1 MTTLP
6 GSRMSSTPG
15 SPMPSAEPVRRAIVV
30 THGTSDRTGDAVDRL
45 RAVAERAGVELV
57 DDGDR
62 ADVAIVLGG
71 DGTMLRAL
79 QRFLGT
85 GVPVFGVNF
94 GRVGFLTSVPEAEL
108 EAGVARVFA
117 GEHTVTELTTVEVEA
132 SGQRAVAVNDVVA
145 ASETL
150 GRMVELEWLVGGESL
165 GRISCDGVIC
175 ATPTGSTAYN
185 LSNGGPVL
193 VWGLDAMAVTF
204 VSPHSLHAR
213 PFVVPRSRE
222 VELWNRTPDVGVTV
236 LVDGHRFAEL
246 DEGEHVT
253 VRLGDRPALLA
264 TLPEA
269 TFFRR
274 YRETFAS

>member
-1 MTTLP
+1 M
-6 GSRMSSTPG
+6 
-15 SPMPSAEPVRRAIVV
+15 
-30 THGTSDRTGDAVDRL
+30 HGTPERIGDAVVRL
-45 RAVAERAGVELV
+45 EAVAQRAGVELV

-94 GRVGFLTSVPEAEL
+94 GRVGFLTSVQETGL
-108 EAGVARVFA
+108 ESGVARVFA
-117 GEHTVTELTTVEVEA
+117 GEHAVTELVTVEVEV
-132 SGQRAVAVNDVVA
+132 GDKHAVAVNDVVA

-150 GRMVELEWLVGGESL
+150 GRMVELEWLIGGESL
-165 GRISCDGVIC
+165 GRVSCDGVIC

-222 VELWNRTPDVGVTV
+222 VELWNRTPTVGVTV
-236 LVDGHRFAEL
+236 LVDGHRFTEL
-246 DEGEHVT
+246 GEDERVT